1 MKTLLARVAPEARIE
16 RAKSPVTAATRTPTP
31 KLWKSSFATAAG
43 VEPTSPDYNARALV
57 ELRD

>member
-43 VEPTSPDYNARALV
+43 VEPTSP
-57 ELRD
+57 